1 VPMTLMVGRRDILD
15 DVEIARHP
23 TQRPHLRATY
33 RWSKRIH
40 DLRKTRTVDSSS
52 RRLSEAWLRSH
63 NAQDDESLDDIFG
76 AAGSYLD
83 IRRELGEPDIDW

>member
-1 VPMTLMVGRRDILD
+1 
-15 DVEIARHP
+15 
-23 TQRPHLRATY
+23 
-33 RWSKRIH
+33 
-40 DLRKTRTVDSSS
+40 LRKTRTVDSSS

-83 IRRELGEPDIDW
+83 IRRELGEPEID